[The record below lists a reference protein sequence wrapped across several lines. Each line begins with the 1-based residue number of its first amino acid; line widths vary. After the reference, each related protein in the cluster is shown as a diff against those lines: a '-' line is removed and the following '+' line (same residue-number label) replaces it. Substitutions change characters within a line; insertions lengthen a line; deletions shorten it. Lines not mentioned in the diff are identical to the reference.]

1 MTPKQPD
8 PDNGSPNRAKQDR
21 RGRKPQTNPRSLA
34 NLTHE
39 GRPLAYDQPKKTRA
53 ITVTEDGWRG
63 FQALAEGARGTDAKG
78 LSASELVESLG
89 RGTIELRQSVKH
101 LLSPETLAKL
111 NITPVEALEM
121 PLLELLVRIAALSK

>member
-1 MTPKQPD
+1 MTPKQKD
-8 PDNGSPNRAKQDR
+8 PGDGSPNPAEHDR

-53 ITVTEDGWRG
+53 ITVTDDGWRG
-63 FQALAEGARGTDAKG
+63 FQTLADGARGRSAKG

-89 RGTIELRQSVKH
+89 RGTINLRQPVKQ
-101 LLSPETLAKL
+101 LMSPETLAKL
-111 NITPVEALEM
+111 NLTPVEVLEM
-121 PLLELLVRIAALSK
+121 PLLELLARMADLGK

>member
-1 MTPKQPD
+1 MSPKQKD
-8 PDNGSPNRAKQDR
+8 PGDSFPNRAERDR
-21 RGRKPQTNPRSLA
+21 RGKKPQTNPRSLA

-63 FQALAEGARGTDAKG
+63 FQALADGARGTGAKG

-89 RGTIELRQSVKH
+89 RGTIDLRQPMKQ
-101 LLSPETLAKL
+101 LMSPETLAKL
-111 NITPVEALEM
+111 NLTPVEVLEM
-121 PLLELLVRIAALSK
+121 PLLELLVRMANLDK